1 VIFSTCYYLVA
12 ALVLNTIRIYMNEEN
27 IEKKGSSELLS
38 SSSSTRNTSPPSL
51 FPPLTRGGA
60 ELSLYLFLA
69 NIFQLIGLQ
78 STSAIVASFIVQLT
92 TVFVPLIEGL
102 RGGERGGT
110 RGCRSDK

>member
-1 VIFSTCYYLVA
+1 
-12 ALVLNTIRIYMNEEN
+12 
-27 IEKKGSSELLS
+27 
-38 SSSSTRNTSPPSL
+38 
-51 FPPLTRGGA
+51 
-60 ELSLYLFLA
+60 LSLYLFLA